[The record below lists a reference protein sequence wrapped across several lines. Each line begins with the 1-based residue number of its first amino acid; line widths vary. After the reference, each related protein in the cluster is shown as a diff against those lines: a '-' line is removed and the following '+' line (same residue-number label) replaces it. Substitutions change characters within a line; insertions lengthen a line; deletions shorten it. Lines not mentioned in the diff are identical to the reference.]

1 MKDFAD
7 STSELEDT
15 NEIQESHLAANATT
29 QMTVQNETLKVLTQ
43 LQKQLE
49 NLTDE
54 VKGGQNLKKHL

>member
-15 NEIQESHLAANATT
+15 NEIQESHLAANAAT

-54 VKGGQNLKKHL
+54 V